1 MERFPE
7 EWPYKIKG
15 KRLENVFS
23 HWPTDY
29 YKIYGHRPYIL
40 KDHFDMMFYLLF
52 YKVNVFSYILYGHSL
67 SH

>member
-1 MERFPE
+1 MAIPLSFYTFAFP
-7 EWPYKIKG
+7 YH
-15 KRLENVFS
+15 S
-23 HWPTDY
+23 MTST
-29 YKIYGHRPYIL
+29 YKIYGQRPYVL